1 MVSDRGLGPK
11 DRGPGAAGGHSFMM
25 RGAPERLQD
34 ILDSID
40 SIEKYVSRGFDAY
53 SEDELIQ
60 VRIMHHIK

>member
-1 MVSDRGLGPK
+1 
-11 DRGPGAAGGHSFMM
+11 MM